1 MLIAEGFVSV
11 TKTMKMPRRMRTN
24 AKRETAF
31 LVSPLKLSS
40 DGTLWR
46 SYCPTWQELGHLAQ
60 RLNRLLRRAKPRS
73 CPVHCGS
80 AGLPHTRPA
89 MSNLYSVTKGQSAI
103 GDLFSVKHDR
113 AVNLPLL
120 PAIFP
125 DQIAPIVRVAVGGAR
140 ELVMARWGMPG
151 PPQYGGQPVTNIRNA
166 KTPHWRG
173 WLGRRN
179 RCIVPATSF
188 CEYLDTE
195 PRKTSIWFALGEDRP
210 LFAFAGLWTPW
221 RGLRGPK
228 SAPVEGEHELFG
240 FLTTEANAV
249 VAPVHEKAM
258 PVILT
263 TPAEVD
269 RWLEAEISDAL
280 ALQRPP
286 SDALRI
292 VAKGEKTNGSPAV
305 GAALRRKHPVLA
317 FEFRKPLTITGRRS
331 GEIRPCSLAKV
342 QNRLSHPGMFGTRGI
357 LRRGP

>member
-11 TKTMKMPRRMRTN
+11 IKTMKMPRRMRTN

-31 LVSPLKLSS
+31 LVSRLKLSS

-125 DQIAPIVRVAVGGAR
+125 DQIAPIVRVAADGER

-151 PPQYGGQPVTNIRNA
+151 PPQYGGQPVQHPQREEPALARMARQA
-166 KTPHWRG
+166 KPLHRPG
-173 WLGRRN
+173 DVVLR
-179 RCIVPATSF
+179 VPGHQAAQ
-188 CEYLDTE
+188 DA
-195 PRKTSIWFALGEDRP
+195 IWFALGEDRP
-210 LFAFAGLWTPW
+210 LFAFAG
-221 RGLRGPK
+221 
-228 SAPVEGEHELFG
+228 F
-240 FLTTEANAV
+240 
-249 VAPVHEKAM
+249 M
-258 PVILT
+258 
-263 TPAEVD
+263 
-269 RWLEAEISDAL
+269 DAL
-280 ALQRPP
+280 ARTPW
-286 SDALRI
+286 AEER
-292 VAKGEKTNGSPAV
+292 A
-305 GAALRRKHPVLA
+305 
-317 FEFRKPLTITGRRS
+317 
-331 GEIRPCSLAKV
+331 
-342 QNRLSHPGMFGTRGI
+342 
-357 LRRGP
+357 RRGRTRTVRFPDDRGQRRRGAGPRKGDAGYPDDARRGRPMA